1 MAKIKGLQKKI
12 FYNFIRMKIIKF
24 VHIIVVV
31 AIIFLFIQCS
41 GKKEEEAIVGNSEEA
56 SVPTGLKIAYVE
68 IDTLLTQYNFWK
80 DLTEMMTKREE
91 DIRATL
97 NQRNKELEQD
107 IQDFQRKYENNAFV
121 SRERAEQEHNRIL
134 KKQQDLQEL
143 QNRLTNE
150 LVAETQKNSLRLRDS
165 INSFLKD
172 YNKEKGYT
180 FIISNTGS
188 DNLLYADKAYDIT
201 QEIANGLNA
210 KYIPATKK

>member
-1 MAKIKGLQKKI
+1 MANIKGYKKII
-12 FYNFIRMKIIKF
+12 FYNFIMMKIIKF
-24 VHIIVVV
+24 VNIIAVV
-31 AIIFLFIQCS
+31 ATIFLFVQCS
-41 GKKEEEAIVGNSEEA
+41 PKKDEGAIVGNSEEA
-56 SVPTGLKIAYVE
+56 SALTGLKFAYVE

-91 DIRATL
+91 GIRATL

-172 YNKEKGYT
+172 YNKEQGYD

-188 DNLLYADKAYDIT
+188 DNLLYANKAYNIT
-201 QEIANGLNA
+201 QEIVIGLNA

>member
-1 MAKIKGLQKKI
+1 
-12 FYNFIRMKIIKF
+12 MKIVKIA
-24 VHIIVVV
+24 HIIAVV
-31 AIIFLFIQCS
+31 AIIFLFVQCS
-41 GKKEEEAIVGNSEEA
+41 GKKNGGAIAGSSGEP
-56 SVPTGLKIAYVE
+56 SVLTGLRIAYVE

-91 DIRATL
+91 DIRVTL

-180 FIISNTGS
+180 FILSNTGS

-201 QEIANGLNA
+201 QEIVNGLNA
-210 KYIPATKK
+210 KYTSKK